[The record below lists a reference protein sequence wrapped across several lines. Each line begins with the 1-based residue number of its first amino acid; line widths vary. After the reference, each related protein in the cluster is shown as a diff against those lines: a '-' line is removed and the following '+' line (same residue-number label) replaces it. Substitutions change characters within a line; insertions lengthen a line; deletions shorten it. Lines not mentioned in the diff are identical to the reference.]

1 MITNEDIV
9 CWVRSFLNR
18 LWDIK
23 RGHRIVALVIIFLL
37 ILPFLISLFHIDSLL
52 NDFLDILIWSSMIVG
67 PLCSISVL
75 YIARLNFFLKFL
87 AFIPLS
93 FGFCIFSLAVS
104 IFFAVLTQ
112 WVISAL
118 QIFFPAPPIA

>member
-23 RGHRIVALVIIFLL
+23 RGHRIVALVTIFLL
-37 ILPFLISLFHIDSLL
+37 ILPFLISLFYIDSLL
-52 NDFLDILIWSSMIVG
+52 NDFLNILIWSSMIVG

-75 YIARLNFFLKFL
+75 CIARINFFLKLL

-93 FGFCIFSLAVS
+93 FGFCIFSIAVS

-112 WVISAL
+112 WVLSAI
-118 QIFFPAPPIA
+118 QIFFPEPPIA